1 MNKAITIGLLGLLV
15 FFTLQGQQGKVDDQ
29 ALVVEPA
36 VNYLSFAGTI
46 TDIRGDEGQRAI
58 LVQDENN
65 ADNSIVFNLSDDVL
79 LLDANSHEVLKDGFA
94 VGQEVTAYYP
104 ENTPMA
110 LSLPPITTPKVI
122 VLNSEVVPGFI
133 HVATFDET
141 LTSSDGQLKLNIST
155 KTKVTD
161 GEGNPVTTLANREL
175 VVFYTISTRSIPAQT
190 TPERIFV
197 IK

>member
-79 LLDANSHEVLKDGFA
+79 LLDANSREVLKDGFA

-133 HVATFDET
+133 QVATFDET

>member
-15 FFTLQGQQGKVDDQ
+15 FFTLQGQQAKVDDQ

-79 LLDANSHEVLKDGFA
+79 LLDAKSREVLKDGFA
-94 VGQEVTAYYP
+94 VGQEITAYYP
-104 ENTPMA
+104 ENTPMT

-122 VLNSEVVPGFI
+122 VLNSEVVPGFV

-175 VVFYTISTRSIPAQT
+175 VVFYTMSTRSIPAQT

>member
-79 LLDANSHEVLKDGFA
+79 LLDANSREVLKDGFA

-110 LSLPPITTPKVI
+110 LSLPPTTTPKVI

-133 HVATFDET
+133 QVATFDET

>member
-15 FFTLQGQQGKVDDQ
+15 FFTLQGQQAKVDDQ
-29 ALVVEPA
+29 ALVVEPV

-46 TDIRGDEGQRAI
+46 TDIRGDEEQRAI
-58 LVQDENN
+58 SVQDENN
-65 ADNSIVFNLSDDVL
+65 TDNSIVFNLSDDVL
-79 LLDANSHEVLKDGFA
+79 LLDANSREVLKDGFA
-94 VGQEVTAYYP
+94 VGQKVTAYYP

-122 VLNSEVVPGFI
+122 VLNSEVVPGFV

-161 GEGNPVTTLANREL
+161 VEGNPVTTLANRDL

>member
-15 FFTLQGQQGKVDDQ
+15 FFTLQGQQAKVDDQ
-29 ALVVEPA
+29 ALVVEPV

-46 TDIRGDEGQRAI
+46 TDIRGDEEQRAI
-58 LVQDENN
+58 SVQDENN
-65 ADNSIVFNLSDDVL
+65 TDNSIVFNLSDDVL
-79 LLDANSHEVLKDGFA
+79 LLDANSREVLKDGFA
-94 VGQEVTAYYP
+94 VGQKVTAYYP

-122 VLNSEVVPGFI
+122 VLNSEVVPGFV

-141 LTSSDGQLKLNIST
+141 LTSSDSQLKLNIST

-161 GEGNPVTTLANREL
+161 GEGNPVTTLANRDL

>member
-65 ADNSIVFNLSDDVL
+65 ADNSIVFNLSDNVL
-79 LLDANSHEVLKDGFA
+79 LLDANSREVLKDGFA
-94 VGQEVTAYYP
+94 VGQEITAYYP

>member
-1 MNKAITIGLLGLLV
+1 MNKAITIGLLGLLLL
-15 FFTLQGQQGKVDDQ
+15 FTLQGQQEEVDDH

-79 LLDANSHEVLKDGFA
+79 LLDANSREVLKAEFA
-94 VGQEVTAYYP
+94 EGQRVTAYYP
-104 ENTPMA
+104 ENTPTT

-122 VLNSEVVPGFI
+122 VLNSEVIPGFV
-133 HVATFDET
+133 HMATFDET

-161 GEGNPVTTLANREL
+161 GKGNPVTTLANRDL
-175 VVFYTISTRSIPAQT
+175 VVFYTTSTKSIPAQT

-197 IK
+197 MK

>member
-15 FFTLQGQQGKVDDQ
+15 FFTLQGQQAKVDDQ
-29 ALVVEPA
+29 ALVVEPV

-46 TDIRGDEGQRAI
+46 TDIRGDEEQRAI
-58 LVQDENN
+58 SVQDENN
-65 ADNSIVFNLSDDVL
+65 TDNSIVFNLSDDVL
-79 LLDANSHEVLKDGFA
+79 LLDANSREVLKDGFA
-94 VGQEVTAYYP
+94 VGQKVTAYYP

-122 VLNSEVVPGFI
+122 VLNSEVVPGFV

-161 GEGNPVTTLANREL
+161 GEGNPVTTLANRDL